1 MGHRSCVQGCA
12 FAFATLISS
21 WLAPA
26 VAKINQQRIADE
38 LKISR
43 TTVSRSLSNHP
54 AINPETRAQVLSLAA
69 SMGYRYAGPRSA
81 ARRESRKPSTIGV
94 LIGSAGGALGAA
106 ETFRYVLKGVTER
119 AAALDIQ
126 VDVSFHDPATFNPE
140 TGLPGGIRNA
150 TWRGAILIYPFTLE
164 AIHALSRRI
173 SAVSVIENYSEPGL
187 DCIDTDQNDGI
198 VRLVRHLYGRGHRKI
213 AFYSWPYPVP
223 APWVQR
229 RLGAF
234 VEALYGLGLDFNPAW
249 VANVHQ
255 GRPPLAVA
263 DAGEWAERL
272 VRREGVTAFVC
283 AADHQAYPL
292 ITALRDRRVTVPK
305 MCSVTGF
312 DGIDVPPH
320 QPALTTMRVAYEDMG
335 SAAVARLVDRMLHPS
350 SPRRHILIGARLIEG
365 ATIAP
370 AK

>member
-1 MGHRSCVQGCA
+1 M
-12 FAFATLISS
+12 
-21 WLAPA
+21 
-26 VAKINQQRIADE
+26 AKINQQRIADQ

-43 TTVSRSLSNHP
+43 TTVSRSFSNHP

-69 SMGYRYAGPRSA
+69 TMGYRYSGPRSA

-126 VDVSFHDPATFNPE
+126 VDVSFHDPATFE
-140 TGLPGGIRNA
+140 VEKGLAGGTRNV
-150 TWRGAILIYPFTLE
+150 TWRGAILIYPFPTE

-198 VRLVRHLYGRGHRKI
+198 VRLVGHLAERGHRRI
-213 AFYSWPYPVP
+213 AFYSWTYPVP

-234 VEALYGLGLDFNPAW
+234 VEALYGLGLEFNPAW
-249 VANVHQ
+249 VANVHPAH
-255 GRPPLAVA
+255 PPLAVA
-263 DAGEWAERL
+263 DAGVWGERL
-272 VRREGVTAFVC
+272 VRKEGVTAIVC

-292 ITALRDRRVTVPK
+292 ITALRERGVSVPK
-305 MCSVTGF
+305 QCSITGF
-312 DGIDVPPH
+312 DGIEVPPH

-335 SAAVARLVDRMLHPS
+335 SAAVSRLVDRMLHPS
-350 SPRRHILIGARLIEG
+350 APRRHILIGARLIPG
-365 ATIAP
+365 ATT
-370 AK
+370 AKPTK